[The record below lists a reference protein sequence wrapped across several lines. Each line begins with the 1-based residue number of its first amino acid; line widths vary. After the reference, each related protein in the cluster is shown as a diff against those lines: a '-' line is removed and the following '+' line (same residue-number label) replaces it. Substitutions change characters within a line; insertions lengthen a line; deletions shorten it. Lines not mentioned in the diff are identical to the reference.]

1 MKSSDFERILSSMN
15 FILARCG
22 AHRVWSNGHK
32 QVAVP
37 HGKEIN
43 RMVAKR
49 LLKEIAYQQNVPS
62 INYHFKK
69 IA

>member
-1 MKSSDFERILSSMN
+1 MKSNEFERMLSTMGYL
-15 FILARCG
+15 LARQG
-22 AHRVWSNGHK
+22 SHRVWSNGHK

-49 LLKEIAYQQNVPS
+49 LLKEIAYPMSVPS
-62 INYHFKK
+62 INYHVKA

>member
-1 MKSSDFERILSSMN
+1 MKASDFERILNSMG

-22 AHRVWSNGHK
+22 AHRVWSNGQR

-49 LLKEIAYQQNVPS
+49 LLKEIAYPQSVPS

-69 IA
+69 LA